1 MIFDKGT
8 HAAKPTHA
16 ESRAVTSR
24 STKTDIA
31 KVKTYMAQ
39 HYNLPLSI
47 ADLAARANISPKY
60 FVDLFKKTYGQ
71 SAMEYLTD
79 LRINHAKRYLKESGD
94 KLRDIALKVGYSDEY
109 YFSRKF
115 KKEVGI
121 SPSDYAR
128 NTKKRIATYSSN
140 MIGQLLALGVMPVA
154 APIDSKWTAYY
165 YNVYRTEI
173 PSHLKLTDPY
183 TSWRME
189 ANVEK
194 LVHIRPDAIIG
205 NDQISEQD
213 EAKLAEI
220 APCCVVPK
228 HPSDWRTQLRTIAT
242 FLEREEQAEQ
252 WINAYHQR
260 AQEAREHVQKEMG
273 QEKVLVLRVY
283 GQHLYLYSNPGI
295 QEVFHHA
302 LQLDTMLDM
311 NANVPITME
320 QLAAMNPDHMLVM
333 VCPEAA
339 SRATW
344 LSLQHS
350 PIWRRLKAAQHYQI
364 HLIAGDPW
372 FDYSAVGVMRMLSEA
387 LLMFTGYCPNGYL
400 DTVHGDS
407 RVT

>member
-1 MIFDKGT
+1 MVFDKGT

-16 ESRAVTSR
+16 DSRPVTRR

-140 MIGQLLALGVMPVA
+140 MIGQLLALGVIPVA
-154 APIDSKWTAYY
+154 APIDPKWTAYY

-194 LVHIRPDAIIG
+194 LVHVRPDAIIG
-205 NDQISEQD
+205 SDQISEQD

-228 HPSDWRTQLRTIAT
+228 HLIGLAYTIAYDCCFFGT
-242 FLEREEQAEQ
+242 G
-252 WINAYHQR
+252 R
-260 AQEAREHVQKEMG
+260 AGRTMDQCISSTDARSAGTCTEGNGSGKGNRTSCVWSK
-273 QEKVLVLRVY
+273 
-283 GQHLYLYSNPGI
+283 P
-295 QEVFHHA
+295 
-302 LQLDTMLDM
+302 
-311 NANVPITME
+311 
-320 QLAAMNPDHMLVM
+320 
-333 VCPEAA
+333 
-339 SRATW
+339 
-344 LSLQHS
+344 LSLQQS
-350 PIWRRLKAAQHYQI
+350 GYTRGISSCAT
-364 HLIAGDPW
+364 
-372 FDYSAVGVMRMLSEA
+372 
-387 LLMFTGYCPNGYL
+387 TGYAAGCE
-400 DTVHGDS
+400 
-407 RVT
+407 R

>member
-1 MIFDKGT
+1 MVFDKGAL
-8 HAAKPTHA
+8 AAKPTNA
-16 ESRAVTSR
+16 DSRPVSNR
-24 STKTDIA
+24 SAKADIA

-94 KLRDIALKVGYSDEY
+94 KLRDIALKVGYNDEY

-140 MIGQLLALGVMPVA
+140 MIGQLLALGVIPVA
-154 APIDSKWTAYY
+154 APIDPKWTAYY
-165 YNVYRTEI
+165 YNAYRTEI
-173 PSHLKLTDPY
+173 PLHLKLTDPY

-194 LVHIRPDAIIG
+194 LVHVRPDAIIG
-205 NDQISEQD
+205 SDQISEQD

-228 HPSDWRTQLRTIAT
+228 HPSDWRTQLRTIAA
-242 FLEREEQAEQ
+242 FLEREKQAEQ
-252 WINAYHQR
+252 WINAYNQR
-260 AQEAREHVQKEMG
+260 AQEAREHVHKEMG

-283 GQHLYLYSNPGI
+283 RHHLYLYSNPGI

-302 LQLDTMLDM
+302 LQLDTMLDVS
-311 NANVPITME
+311 ANVPITVE
-320 QLAAMNPDHMLVM
+320 QLAAINPDRMLVM

-350 PIWRRLKAAQHYQI
+350 SVWRQLKAAQHYQI

-400 DTVHGDS
+400 DTVHGGS

>member
-1 MIFDKGT
+1 MIFDKGI
-8 HAAKPTHA
+8 HAAKPTPA

-128 NTKKRIATYSSN
+128 TTKKRIATYSSN

-173 PSHLKLTDPY
+173 SSHLKLTDPY

-213 EAKLAEI
+213 KTTLAKI

-228 HPSDWRTQLRTIAT
+228 LPSDWRTQLRTIAA

-252 WINAYHQR
+252 WINGYHQR
-260 AQEAREHVQKEMG
+260 VQEAREHVQREVG
-273 QEKVLVLRVY
+273 QEKVIVLRLY
-283 GQHLYLYSNPGI
+283 GQHLYHYSNRGI
-295 QEVFHHA
+295 EEVFHHA
-302 LQLDTMLDM
+302 LQLDLLMDVS
-311 NANVPITME
+311 ANVPITLE
-320 QLAAMNPDHMLVM
+320 QLAAMNPDRMLVM

-344 LSLQHS
+344 LRLQHS
-350 PIWRRLKAAQHYQI
+350 SLWRQLKAAQHYQI

-407 RVT
+407 QVT

>member
-8 HAAKPTHA
+8 HSAKPMLANTA
-16 ESRAVTSR
+16 PVSSR
-24 STKTDIA
+24 SAKADIA

-79 LRINHAKRYLKESGD
+79 LRINHAKRYLTESGD

-154 APIDSKWTAYY
+154 APIDPKWTAYY
-165 YNVYRTEI
+165 YNAYRTEI

-194 LVHIRPDAIIG
+194 LVHVRPDAIIG
-205 NDQISEQD
+205 SDQISEQD

-228 HPSDWRTQLRTIAT
+228 LPSDWRTQLRTIAA
-242 FLEREEQAEQ
+242 FLEREEQAEH
-252 WINAYHQR
+252 WINGYHQR
-260 AQEAREHVQKEMG
+260 VQEAREHLQREVG

-283 GQHLYLYSNPGI
+283 GQYFYLYSNPGI

-302 LQLDTMLDM
+302 LQLDMMVDI
-311 NANVPITME
+311 NANVPITLE
-320 QLAAMNPDHMLVM
+320 QIASINPDRMLVM

-350 PIWRRLKAAQHYQI
+350 PIWRQLRAAQHYQI

-372 FDYSAVGVMRMLSEA
+372 FDYSAIGVMRMLSEA

-400 DTVHGDS
+400 DTVHGGS